1 VTDST
6 RASKRDATGSGAGL
20 SGAGLGSGSAERLT
34 IGKVLTELSGDFPD
48 VSASKIRYLEAEG
61 LITPHRTA
69 SGYRTFSPSDVQRLR
84 YILSAQRDRFW
95 PLKVIGEAL
104 DALDRGLT
112 DPDEP
117 RVAPEGA
124 LAADGTDHPGG
135 PSPVPATPGT
145 SRPGRPRPPS
155 PRPDPEVP
163 TAADLLTRHTVSLT
177 GPEVREATG
186 LDAETFLALE
196 TFGLLQ
202 SDASGHFGEDAL
214 AVAAAAR
221 TLSAHGLEA
230 RHLRPFRTAADR
242 EIGLAEQV
250 LATRRGKGTRDE
262 RTAEIVSACLAL
274 HVALVRSGLS
284 R

>member
-1 VTDST
+1 MSESS
-6 RASKRDATGSGAGL
+6 RAGGESDR
-20 SGAGLGSGSAERLT
+20 RLT
-34 IGKVLTELSGDFPD
+34 IGKVLAELRDDFPD
-48 VSASKIRYLEAEG
+48 VSASKIRFLEAEG

-69 SGYRTFSPSDVQRLR
+69 SGYRTFSGSDVQRLR

-112 DPDEP
+112 DPGDGDDGGGGGEP
-117 RVAPEGA
+117 KDRSDGPAP
-124 LAADGTDHPGG
+124 
-135 PSPVPATPGT
+135 TPGT
-145 SRPGRPRPPS
+145 DGAPPGDRGGHTGPYAPPPRAGRPRPPS

-163 TAADLLTRHTVSLT
+163 SAASLLERHTVALT
-177 GPEVREATG
+177 GAEVREAAG
-186 LDAETFLALE
+186 LDTETFLALE
-196 TFGLLQ
+196 TYGLLQ
-202 SDASGHFGEDAL
+202 SDHSGHYGEDAL

-221 TLSAHGLEA
+221 TLAAHGLEA

-250 LATRRGKGTRDE
+250 LATRHGQGTRDE

>member
-1 VTDST
+1 MSGSS
-6 RASKRDATGSGAGL
+6 AAGSGADR
-20 SGAGLGSGSAERLT
+20 RLT
-34 IGKVLTELSGDFPD
+34 IGKVLAELRDDFPD
-48 VSASKIRYLEAEG
+48 VSASKIRFLEAEG

-69 SGYRTFSPSDVQRLR
+69 SGYRTFSGSDVQRLR
-84 YILSAQRDRFW
+84 YVLSAQRDRFW

-112 DPDEP
+112 DP
-117 RVAPEGA
+117 G
-124 LAADGTDHPGG
+124 DGGGLEPGG
-135 PSPVPATPGT
+135 SGT
-145 SRPGRPRPPS
+145 GSDLAPYAPPTRAGRPRPPS
-155 PRPDPEVP
+155 PRPDAEVP
-163 TAADLLTRHTVSLT
+163 SAASLLERHTVALT
-177 GPEVREATG
+177 GSEVREATG

-196 TFGLLQ
+196 TYGLLQ
-202 SDASGHFGEDAL
+202 SDHNGHYGEDAV

-221 TLSAHGLEA
+221 TLAAHGLEA

-250 LATRRGKGTRDE
+250 LATRHGRGTREE
-262 RTAEIVSACLAL
+262 RAAEIVSACLAL

>member
-1 VTDST
+1 VSESS
-6 RASKRDATGSGAGL
+6 RA
-20 SGAGLGSGSAERLT
+20 GSGSERRLT
-34 IGKVLTELSGDFPD
+34 IGKVLAELREDFPD
-48 VSASKIRYLEAEG
+48 VSASKIRFLEAEG
-61 LITPHRTA
+61 LITPQRTA
-69 SGYRTFSPSDVQRLR
+69 SGYRTFSDADVRRLG

-112 DPDEP
+112 DPGDGDGDSASDAVSDAASE
-117 RVAPEGA
+117 AGA
-124 LAADGTDHPGG
+124 DADPT
-135 PSPVPATPGT
+135 PATRGAAPAET
-145 SRPGRPRPPS
+145 ASRGRHYAPLTRSGRPRPPA

-163 TAADLLTRHTVSLT
+163 SAADLLERHTVSLT

-186 LDAETFLALE
+186 LDLETFLALE
-196 TFGLLQ
+196 TYGLLRT
-202 SDASGHFGEDAL
+202 DHSGHYGEDAL
-214 AVAAAAR
+214 AVAAAAHA
-221 TLSAHGLEA
+221 LAAHGLEA

-250 LATRRGKGTRDE
+250 LATRHGQGTRQE